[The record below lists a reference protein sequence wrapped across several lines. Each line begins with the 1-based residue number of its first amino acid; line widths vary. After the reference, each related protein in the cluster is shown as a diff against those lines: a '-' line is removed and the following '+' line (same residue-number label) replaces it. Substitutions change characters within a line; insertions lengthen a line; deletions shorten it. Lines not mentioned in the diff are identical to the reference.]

1 MNLEKRGTR
10 GKGEQP
16 GKWTIDFPCH
26 KRARALVLL
35 VLLKRTEVGAIR
47 AICYRFRTMV
57 AKLTYAANDGVIF
70 STRVITRTVYM
81 SLPPKMRVKIF
92 FSS

>member
-1 MNLEKRGTR
+1 MNPEKRGTR

-26 KRARALVLL
+26 KRARALVPSALS
-35 VLLKRTEVGAIR
+35 KRTGAIR

-70 STRVITRTVYM
+70 STPAITRTVYM
-81 SLPPKMRVKIF
+81 SLPPKMGVKIF
-92 FSS
+92 LPS